1 MIEFFIATKH
11 IIERKKQS
19 FIAML
24 GVFIG
29 VTVLTVSIGI
39 SNGLDKN
46 MIQSI
51 LSLTSHVVVRN
62 PIKDLTQY
70 EELSDQI
77 DKIKGVKGSIPV
89 IESQAIVKYHGGI
102 GQYTS
107 GVKVEAYDLEKADKA
122 LNLSSMIVEGKLD
135 PNKKNGIYVGKELAN
150 STGMKVGDQLSL
162 ISAENLE
169 IPLEI
174 AGVFQSG
181 FYEYDVNLVIIP
193 LAVGQYMSYRGRVA
207 DKISVRLDNPY
218 DAPQIADE
226 ISQKFSMMTMT
237 WGDMNR
243 NLLSALSLEK
253 TVMILVFSLIVIIA
267 GFVVWVT
274 LNTLVREKVKDIG
287 ILRSMGF
294 SRKNIMGI
302 FLIQGLII
310 GVAGIILG
318 ILVSLLI
325 LWYLKNYSLAF
336 ITSIYYLTKIPIE
349 ISGKEIAIIVFANV
363 IIILVS
369 SIFPAYRAA
378 RMESVEALRHE

>member
-1 MIEFFIATKH
+1 
-11 IIERKKQS
+11 
-19 FIAML
+19 
-24 GVFIG
+24 
-29 VTVLTVSIGI
+29 
-39 SNGLDKN
+39 
-46 MIQSI
+46 
-51 LSLTSHVVVRN
+51 
-62 PIKDLTQY
+62 
-70 EELSDQI
+70 
-77 DKIKGVKGSIPV
+77 
-89 IESQAIVKYHGGI
+89 
-102 GQYTS
+102 
-107 GVKVEAYDLEKADKA
+107 
-122 LNLSSMIVEGKLD
+122 
-135 PNKKNGIYVGKELAN
+135 
-150 STGMKVGDQLSL
+150 
-162 ISAENLE
+162 
-169 IPLEI
+169 
-174 AGVFQSG
+174 
-181 FYEYDVNLVIIP
+181 
-193 LAVGQYMSYRGRVA
+193 
-207 DKISVRLDNPY
+207 
-218 DAPQIADE
+218 
-226 ISQKFSMMTMT
+226 
-237 WGDMNR
+237 
-243 NLLSALSLEK
+243 
-253 TVMILVFSLIVIIA
+253 MILVFSLIVIIA